1 MYIPEPPLASVRPEP
16 VAAPMNST
24 SSVLVV
30 NTSSIT
36 GWEVESYI
44 GPISVH
50 MVAGTNIFS
59 DLFASFSDIFGGRS
73 ESYGNQLSR
82 LYEDAVEQLRRRAR
96 AAGANVVLGLTID
109 FDEISGQGKSMF
121 MLNAVGTAVRARRTV
136 AGGTAAAAGAPLP
149 FDRMEVLIRRNR
161 LLSDIRNKSLV
172 ISDEV
177 WEFATEHAVAEMSD
191 YALGSFL
198 GLDALSDSPHTM
210 ERAVRFFNA
219 LDPEV
224 AKDRLYLMLRH
235 TSAPRSAVLR
245 EAIVQILVRLHLV
258 DYRRITAALDYPEA
272 VARKE
277 ALRVLKGHPGTYRA
291 GDLDD
296 AVQLREAILRTF
308 PPRWTPTTR
317 RGLLG
322 GEKPAFAC
330 PCGGVA
336 VADDA
341 HCPKCHLDT
350 YGFAR
355 AEFSRDEAVTLISDR
370 IAVLQEIYAPG

>member
-1 MYIPEPPLASVRPEP
+1 
-16 VAAPMNST
+16 MNST

-30 NTSSIT
+30 NTSSII
-36 GWEVESYI
+36 GWEVESYV

-59 DLFASFSDIFGGRS
+59 DLFAGFSDIFGGRS
-73 ESYGNQLSR
+73 ESYGRQLSR
-82 LYEDAVEQLRRRAR
+82 LYDDAMEQLRRRAR
-96 AAGANVVLGLTID
+96 AAGANAVLGLTID

-121 MLNAVGTAVRARRTV
+121 MLNAIGTAVRARRTEAAVTV
-136 AGGTAAAAGAPLP
+136 AAQAGAPLP
-149 FDRMEVLIRRNR
+149 FDQMEVLIRRNR
-161 LLSDIRNKSLV
+161 LLSDIRNDSLV
-172 ISDEV
+172 SSDEV
-177 WEFATEHAVAEMSD
+177 WEFATEHAVAEMAD
-191 YALGSFL
+191 FALGAFL
-198 GLDALSDSPHTM
+198 RLDALSDSPQTM

-219 LDPEV
+219 IDPEM
-224 AKDRLYLMLRH
+224 ANDRLYLMLRH
-235 TSAPRSAVLR
+235 TSSPRSAVLR
-245 EAIVQILVRLHLV
+245 EAIVQIIVRLHLV
-258 DYRRITAALDYPEA
+258 DYRRISTALEYPEA

-277 ALRVLKGHPGTYRA
+277 ALRLLKGHPGMYQAR
-291 GDLDD
+291 DLDE

-336 VADDA
+336 DEDA
-341 HCPKCHLDT
+341 THCPKCHLDT

-355 AEFSRDEAVTLISDR
+355 WEFPRDEAVKLITDR
-370 IAVLQEIYAPG
+370 IAVLQEIYASS